1 MKSIIIH
8 SFMINEL
15 KLKGVELLYFA
26 LIYSF
31 SQFGQYYFADD
42 KTTCSFLNI
51 SRAQLFRVRS
61 SLINKGFIISSDKGL
76 ICPLRSDY
84 LDENLSD
91 LIRIAKTPW
100 LD

>member
-8 SFMINEL
+8 SFMINDL

-31 SQFGQYYFADD
+31 SQFAQNYFADD
-42 KTTCSFLNI
+42 KTTCAFLNI

-61 SLINKGFIISSDKGL
+61 SLINKGLINSSDKGL
-76 ICPLRSDY
+76 SCPLCTDY
-84 LDENLSD
+84 LEENLSE